1 MSISDVMSQLSSA
14 QQLAAQLAAAPTPLV
29 SSAPTSFA
37 DVLNAAS
44 SPAASTATGGSTDPA
59 ATGADSSAASG
70 TAGTNSQASVSEAS
84 MLASMLEQS
93 QAQSL
98 LGTLGDSSSDDGLGD
113 LGGLD
118 SLEALLPTLT
128 SASGSTGPAT
138 STAGSTDTATS
149 AAGLSTTPASGSA
162 NAPSA
167 AATGA
172 SGQVAPAPSAAGAR
186 LLAAA
191 ESQLGVQEQPLGSN
205 DGPQIAVYRSAVAGA
220 QPGEPWCAYFA
231 SWAAAQA
238 GEPLGSDGQG
248 FGSVAQLTAWA
259 SQNGRLLPA
268 SATPAPGDLI
278 LFGDEHVGI
287 VESVNPD
294 GSLTTV
300 EGNYANAVTQVHRLP
315 SEATGYV
322 EM

>member
-1 MSISDVMSQLSSA
+1 
-14 QQLAAQLAAAPTPLV
+14 
-29 SSAPTSFA
+29 
-37 DVLNAAS
+37 
-44 SPAASTATGGSTDPA
+44 
-59 ATGADSSAASG
+59 
-70 TAGTNSQASVSEAS
+70 

-98 LGTLGDSSSDDGLGD
+98 LGTLDNSSSDDSLGD

-118 SLEALLPTLT
+118 SLETLLPSLTGATGSAEPAASAADLATTPTSGTL
-128 SASGSTGPAT
+128 SAPSSAASGVVAPA
-138 STAGSTDTATS
+138 AS
-149 AAGLSTTPASGSA
+149 AAGERVLE
-162 NAPSA
+162 
-167 AATGA
+167 
-172 SGQVAPAPSAAGAR
+172 
-186 LLAAA
+186 AA
-191 ESQLGVQEQPLGSN
+191 ESQLGVHEQPMGSN

-220 QPGEPWCAYFA
+220 QPDEPWCAYFA

-238 GEPLGSDGQG
+238 GEPLGPDGQG

-259 SQNGRLLPA
+259 SQSGRLLPT

-278 LFGDEHVGI
+278 LFGDQHVGI